1 MMEPKRCAWCDLKS
15 KLYVDYHDKEW
26 GVPCR
31 DDRKLFEFIVLEGA
45 QAGLSWLTIL
55 NKREAYKKAFDNFN
69 YDKVSLYDSSDL
81 ERLLNDPGI
90 VRNKL
95 KIKSAITNAIAFK
108 NIVFTYGSFSNYI
121 WGFVNY
127 KPIKRDWS
135 KDNFAPASTSL
146 SSLIS
151 QDMRKKGFKFFGPT
165 ICYAFMQAMGLVD
178 DHEPSCY
185 KFSPTKER
193 V

>member
-135 KDNFAPASTSL
+135 KDNVAPASTSL

-165 ICYAFMQAMGLVD
+165 ICYAFMQAMGLVLSLI
-178 DHEPSCY
+178 HI
-185 KFSPTKER
+185 
-193 V
+193 

>member
-108 NIVFTYGSFSNYI
+108 NIVLTHGSSSNYI

-135 KDNFAPASTSL
+135 KDNVAPASTSL

-185 KFSPTKER
+185 KFSSTQGR

>member
-81 ERLLNDPGI
+81 ERLLNNPGI

-108 NIVFTYGSFSNYI
+108 NIVLTHGSFSNYI

-135 KDNFAPASTSL
+135 NDNVAPASTSL

-185 KFSPTKER
+185 KFSPTQGR

>member
-1 MMEPKRCAWCDLKS
+1 MEPKRCAWCDLKS

-81 ERLLNDPGI
+81 ERLLNNPGI

-108 NIVFTYGSFSNYI
+108 KIVLTYGSFSNYI

-135 KDNFAPASTSL
+135 KDNVAPASTSL

-185 KFSPTKER
+185 KFSPTQGR

>member
-81 ERLLNDPGI
+81 ERLLNNPGI

-135 KDNFAPASTSL
+135 KDNVAPASTSL

-185 KFSPTKER
+185 KFSPTQGR

>member
-185 KFSPTKER
+185 KFSSTKER

>member
-1 MMEPKRCAWCDLKS
+1 MEPKRCAWCDLKS

-151 QDMRKKGFKFFGPT
+151 QDMRKKGYKFFGPT

-185 KFSPTKER
+185 KFLPTKER

>member
-135 KDNFAPASTSL
+135 KDNFVPASTSL
-146 SSLIS
+146 SALVSE
-151 QDMRKKGFKFFGPT
+151 DMRKKGFKFFGPT

>member
-1 MMEPKRCAWCDLKS
+1 MEPKRCAWCDLKS

>member
-81 ERLLNDPGI
+81 ERLLNNPGI

-108 NIVFTYGSFSNYI
+108 KIVLTHGSFSNYI
-121 WGFVNY
+121 WAFVNY

-135 KDNFAPASTSL
+135 KDNVAPASTSL

-151 QDMRKKGFKFFGPT
+151 QDMRRKGFKFFGPT

-185 KFSPTKER
+185 KFSPTQGR

>member
-185 KFSPTKER
+185 KFSPTQGR

>member
-1 MMEPKRCAWCDLKS
+1 MEPKRCAWCDLKS

-185 KFSPTKER
+185 KFSPTQGR